1 MGYISG
7 GAGSMYLQDGT
18 GSWSGLKVYGAEASM
33 ADLLANTG
41 VGQTV
46 TVEGL
51 VCEYYGET
59 EMMVD
64 TMTNAGSANTSAHSV
79 ATGSASDE
87 ALEGVHVRLDNLT
100 VTSTPV
106 TYKGKDEFTVS
117 DGTSDLKVRNDNP
130 GFTYTSPSNGDTI
143 RRMTGVLTYHWSEF
157 KLLPTCVD
165 ASGTGACGSVDGTPP
180 EPQPPTLYEIQ
191 YTTATSG
198 ISPHLGEEVNV
209 SGVVTSVTDEAF
221 TLKLRTARNGPGSGW
236 ID

>member
-1 MGYISG
+1 M
-7 GAGSMYLQDGT
+7 
-18 GSWSGLKVYGAEASM
+18 
-33 ADLLANTG
+33 
-41 VGQTV
+41 
-46 TVEGL
+46 
-51 VCEYYGET
+51 
-59 EMMVD
+59 
-64 TMTNAGSANTSAHSV
+64 
-79 ATGSASDE
+79 
-87 ALEGVHVRLDNLT
+87 
-100 VTSTPV
+100 
-106 TYKGKDEFTVS
+106 S

-221 TLKLRTARNGPGSGW
+221 TLQAENSSEWAGIRSGS
-236 ID
+236 IEFNR